1 MTDLRNAGLY
11 RDKAQL
17 RLASSSFDAAL
28 REAVRERG
36 LTLDRLRSHLARRGI
51 SIGLSSLSDWQHGRS
66 RPGSPKS
73 LQAVHA
79 LEEILGLRR
88 ASLVEL
94 LSKGQ
99 PPETWNRARSR
110 SVNKRGLDESQSP
123 FAELLQEFPHSGD
136 ADLHVVT
143 RSQKV
148 YIDQHKRASLIMA
161 RTVVKARRD
170 GIDRYLTRVSG
181 DTNCDIDQV
190 RFGSFDNCRLGR
202 VKRHTSEAVLVAELL
217 FDQPLRAGGTWVF
230 EHAVMD
236 ASGDPCTEFGHGFV
250 RDEDQYI
257 LEVRFD
263 RSTRPKDLHVY
274 SQTNMSGPSRRTA
287 DLSLNSHY
295 GVHLVATNA
304 CAGVIGIAWT
314 WDD

>member
-1 MTDLRNAGLY
+1 MAHLRHEGLY
-11 RDKAQL
+11 SDETPL
-17 RLASSSFDAAL
+17 RLASTSFDTAL

-51 SIGLSSLSDWQHGRS
+51 SIGLSSLSNWQHGRS

-88 ASLVEL
+88 AALVDL
-94 LSKGQ
+94 LAKGQ
-99 PPETWNRARSR
+99 PPETWNRIRSR

-123 FAELLQEFPHSGD
+123 FAELLQDFPHSGD
-136 ADLHVVT
+136 TELDVIT
-143 RSQKV
+143 RLQKV
-148 YIDQHKRASLIMA
+148 FVDEHRRASLIVG

-170 GIDRYLTRVSG
+170 GIDRYLVRMTG
-181 DTNCDIDQV
+181 DPNCDLDQI

-202 VKRHTSEAVLVAELL
+202 VKRHRIQPALVAELL

-230 EHAVMD
+230 EHSIAD
-236 ASGDPCTEFGHGFV
+236 PTGDPCTDFGHGFV
-250 RDEDQYI
+250 RDVDQYI
-257 LEVRFD
+257 LQIRFD
-263 RSTRPKDLHVY
+263 RATRPSGLHVY
-274 SQTNMSGPSRRTA
+274 SRSNMAGPARRTA

-295 GVHLVATNA
+295 GVHLVATNV

-314 WDD
+314 WAD